1 MPCGPHRHGRLP
13 QNESRCMQCQHCLA
27 ICPTAA
33 ISILGKDPDM
43 STPLKGNMPDPS
55 SLAIL
60 IKRKRGGASLP

>member
-1 MPCGPHRHGRLP
+1 
-13 QNESRCMQCQHCLA
+13 MQCQHCLA

-33 ISILGKDPDM
+33 ISILGEDPDM

-60 IKRKRGGASLP
+60 QEKKGRCIATVTRI